1 MAAGPRPDASTTIA
15 PSLGCDLPRHKGL
28 RLGFLTRLEVG
39 ADAADSY
46 RFALEM
52 FTAAE
57 ELGYDVG
64 WIAQHHFL
72 NGDGRLPSVFP
83 FLAAAA
89 QRTRRI
95 GLGTGVVTL
104 PLDDPLRVA
113 EDAAFVDTISGG
125 RLELG
130 LGTGGD
136 PLTFSAFGLDVE
148 ARRERYAEGLRVLLD
163 ALAGRPINGTE
174 AVLYPPA
181 PTLRERIWE
190 ATFSVEGGARIG
202 QHGSG
207 LLLARTSAH
216 PRDPADVVQEPIAQA
231 YLQSMEAHSQ
241 SPVATL
247 GLPLSRTQERGAG
260 GDGFPAGGG
269 GPLPRVGM
277 SRTVYAAADRATA
290 VAHLDAGVMSW
301 VRTLVG
307 RGAFPPGLSQEEAYA
322 RIHIHYGHPEEVAA
336 SLRADRLLPLSTDLI
351 CQVQPGA
358 PTPAQILRSLELIA
372 REVAPALGWRP
383 GGAGLAR
390 PAAQAPASRR

>member
-1 MAAGPRPDASTTIA
+1 MAAELPAVSETSTATEPA
-15 PSLGCDLPRHKGL
+15 LGSDLPRHAGL

-46 RFALEM
+46 RFAMEM
-52 FTAAE
+52 FDAAE

-95 GLGTGVVTL
+95 RLGIAVVTL
-104 PLDDPLRVA
+104 PLEDPIRVA

-136 PLTFSAFGLDVE
+136 PLSFSAFGLDVH
-148 ARRERYAEGLRVLLD
+148 ARRERYADGYQTLLD
-163 ALAGRPINGTE
+163 ALAGRPIAGTD

-181 PTLRERIWE
+181 PALASRLWE
-190 ATFSVEGGARIG
+190 ATFSVEGGARFG
-202 QHGSG
+202 ARGNG

-216 PRDPADVVQEPIAQA
+216 GHDPADVVQEPIAQA
-231 YLQSMEAHSQ
+231 YLRS
-241 SPVATL
+241 L
-247 GLPLSRTQERGAG
+247 
-260 GDGFPAGGG
+260 PAGT
-269 GPLPRVGM
+269 LPRVGM

-290 VAHLDAGVMSW
+290 MAHLDPGITRW
-301 VRTLVG
+301 VKILEG
-307 RGAFPPGLSQEEAYA
+307 RGNFPRGLSKEDAYA
-322 RIHIHYGHPEEVAA
+322 RIFVHYGNPEEVVA
-336 SLRADRLLPLSTDLI
+336 SIRSDRLLPLSTDLI

-358 PTPAQILRSLELIA
+358 PTPDQILTSLELVA

-383 GGAGLAR
+383 Q
-390 PAAQAPASRR
+390 AAAASVPSLHHAEPASVARR

>member
-1 MAAGPRPDASTTIA
+1 MAAGTRTAASRSVAPMLGSDLLVPTRP
-15 PSLGCDLPRHKGL
+15 

-39 ADAADSY
+39 TDAADSY

-72 NGDGRLPSVFP
+72 NGEGRLPSVFP
-83 FLAAAA
+83 FLAAVA
-89 QRTRRI
+89 QRTHRI

-104 PLDDPLRVA
+104 PLEDPLRVA
-113 EDAAFVDTISGG
+113 EDAAFVDTLSGG
-125 RLELG
+125 RLQLG

-148 ARRERYAEGLRVLLD
+148 ARRERYAEGLQILQN

-181 PTLRERIWE
+181 PTLVARIWE

-207 LLLARTSAH
+207 LLLARTTAH
-216 PRDPADVVQEPIAQA
+216 VRDPADVVQEPIAQA
-231 YLQSMEAHSQ
+231 YLQN
-241 SPVATL
+241 
-247 GLPLSRTQERGAG
+247 LPLIPTPSQPSPSQGAG
-260 GDGFPAGGG
+260 WGGG
-269 GPLPRVGM
+269 CLPRIGM

-290 VAHLDAGVMSW
+290 MTHLDSGVSAW
-301 VRTLVG
+301 VRTLIS
-307 RGAFPPGLSQEEAYA
+307 RGAFPSGLSQDEAYA
-322 RIHIHYGHPEEVAA
+322 RIHIHYGHPEEVVA
-336 SLRADRLLPLSTDLI
+336 SLRTDRLLPLSTDLI
-351 CQVQPGA
+351 CQVQPGD
-358 PTPAQILRSLELIA
+358 PTPAQILKSLELVA

-383 GGAGLAR
+383 NGTGS
-390 PAAQAPASRR
+390 ASVGP